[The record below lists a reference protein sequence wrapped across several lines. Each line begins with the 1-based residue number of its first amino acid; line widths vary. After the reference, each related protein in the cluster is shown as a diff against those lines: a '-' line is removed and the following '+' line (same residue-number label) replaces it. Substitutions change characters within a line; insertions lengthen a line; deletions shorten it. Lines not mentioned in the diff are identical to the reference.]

1 MWVEKLARLG
11 YIVKGGVYSLIGI
24 LAVQAALSSGGKTT
38 DSKGAIRTIAAQP
51 FGKILLIVVAVG
63 LFGYALWRFIEAIEN
78 PESSGKS
85 QAKDIIKRIGYF
97 ISGLIYGALAFD
109 AGRIAL
115 GAGGGGSN
123 GKSKAEWTA
132 IVMQKPFGR
141 WLIGTVGAIIIGL
154 GVYRLYR
161 AFKVKFRKR
170 LDLSELSSTEE
181 FWLVNVSRFGIAAR
195 GVVFLI
201 IGGFLI
207 RAAKQFDANE
217 VKGLDGTLQA
227 IAQQP
232 FGKILLL
239 LVALGLVAYGIYLWV
254 QARYRRIKTS

>member
-11 YIVKGGVYSLIGI
+11 YIVKGGVYGLIGI

-51 FGKILLIVVAVG
+51 FGKILLIAVAIG
-63 LFGYALWRFIEAIEN
+63 LFGYALWRLVEAIED
-78 PESSGKS
+78 PENSGKPE
-85 QAKDIIKRIGYF
+85 AKDIIKRIGYF
-97 ISGLIYGALAFD
+97 ISSLIYGALAFD

-115 GAGGGGSN
+115 SAGGGGG

-141 WLIGTVGAIIIGL
+141 WLIGTIGAIIIGV
-154 GVYRLYR
+154 GVYRLYH

-181 FWLVNVSRFGIAAR
+181 SWVINISRFGIAAR
-195 GVVFLI
+195 GVVFLL

-207 RAAKQFDANE
+207 RAAKQFDPNE
-217 VKGLDGTLQA
+217 VKGLDGILQT

-232 FGKILLL
+232 FGKFLLL
-239 LVALGLVAYGIYLWV
+239 LVALGLVAYGAYLWV